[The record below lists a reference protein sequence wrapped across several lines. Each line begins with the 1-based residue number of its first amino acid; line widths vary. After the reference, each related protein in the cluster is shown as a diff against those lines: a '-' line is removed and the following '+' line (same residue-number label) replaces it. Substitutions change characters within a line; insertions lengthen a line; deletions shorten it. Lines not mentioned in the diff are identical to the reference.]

1 MKNNTPLHYML
12 QITQKNVDPNLFML
26 YELLQINLDKSMA
39 LPNNIYTVHS
49 ESRQAFTK
57 GVGSSVHERL

>member
-1 MKNNTPLHYML
+1 MKNNTPLYYML
-12 QITQKNVDPNLFML
+12 QITQKIVGPNLFML
-26 YELLQINLDKSMA
+26 YELLQISLDKGMA

-57 GVGSSVHERL
+57 VVGSYVHEHL